1 MALPPTGASRVT
13 SRDIDLPVVKYP
25 AQGPVFISVQA
36 WRDAITIL
44 CERYHNV
51 AQESRHSSG
60 EKSTHSAFISTLEG
74 NVLSIENRHFV
85 GDDAVDVV
93 PDGSERTQQALA
105 GAYSPGAPYGAA
117 MSVVAS
123 EAC

>member
-1 MALPPTGASRVT
+1 VARCGYNAYVSATIILRRSLDTATAKSQHTRRV
-13 SRDIDLPVVKYP
+13 
-25 AQGPVFISVQA
+25 
-36 WRDAITIL
+36 
-44 CERYHNV
+44 
-51 AQESRHSSG
+51 
-60 EKSTHSAFISTLEG
+60 ISTLEG

-105 GAYSPGAPYGAA
+105 GAYSPGAPCGAA